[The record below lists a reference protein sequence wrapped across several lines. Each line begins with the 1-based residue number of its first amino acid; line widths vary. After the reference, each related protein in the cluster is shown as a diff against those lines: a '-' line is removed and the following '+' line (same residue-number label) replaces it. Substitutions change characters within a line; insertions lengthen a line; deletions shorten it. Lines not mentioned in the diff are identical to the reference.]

1 MAETKAS
8 ASAPEPVREALDRWR
23 LAEERERENRELA
36 YEDLNFRAGEQWP
49 DREKKRLEEEGRP
62 ALTLNRIPTFVRQVT
77 NDIRLMRPSIRV
89 VPVDSQGDVKTADT
103 MAGMIRYVENRS
115 DAQAAYFIGMDSQV
129 VAGIGHW
136 QVITEY
142 ASERTFEQEVRIVP
156 VDDGVAVL
164 WDPDSVLPTREDA
177 MWCFQPVDL
186 TKAAFK
192 AKYPKAKADDLEADG
207 APTGWA
213 TEDTIRVARYWCKK
227 PVKRTLALM
236 PDGAVQ
242 ECDTPEKL
250 QQAQMKGARIEER
263 DGYKVTSCILS
274 ASEIIEPEKDWP
286 GRFIP
291 LVPVLGEE
299 VRIGRKVVRHGA
311 IRYVKDAQRM
321 YNYAQSTFVEALA
334 LQPKAPFLVT
344 EDQVKAHAAVWQRA
358 NDAPLPYLP
367 YTVDPAAPTVV
378 PQRSQPPIASQGLAE
393 MINLAGQDMKDII
406 GIQDAGL
413 GQRSNETSGKAIM
426 ARQREGDVGM
436 FTYVDNFSRAVR
448 HTGAILVDLIPRVYD
463 SQRMI
468 RIMGEDG
475 AVDLVPINQPADQLT
490 GTPPINDLTVG
501 SYDVVVSSGPGYTTR
516 REEAKEGMTTLVQSV
531 PDVFPLIGD
540 LFVKAQDWPMADA
553 IAARLRAG
561 VPPQVIA
568 AEEQA
573 KSGEPA
579 APPPPE
585 PPGPDEIKAVAD
597 AEKAQA
603 NADEAKSK
611 AKMADIELG
620 TMLADSMLGPDPQA
634 GPPGAPAAPAPA
646 PGQQPQPMPQ
656 A

>member
-1 MAETKAS
+1 MADTKAS
-8 ASAPEPVREALDRWR
+8 ASTPEPVREAMERWK
-23 LAEERERENRELA
+23 LAEDRERDNRERA
-36 YEDLNFRAGEQWP
+36 YEDLQFRAGEQWP
-49 DREKKRLEEEGRP
+49 DKEKDRLESEGRP

-89 VPVDSQGDVKTADT
+89 VPVDSQGDVKTADV

-115 DAQAAYFIGMDSQV
+115 DAQAAYFTGMDSQV

-136 QVITEY
+136 QVVTEY

-192 AKYPKAKADDLEADG
+192 AKYPKAKTDDLEASG
-207 APTGWA
+207 APEGWS

-227 PVKRTLALM
+227 PVTRTLALM
-236 PDGAVQ
+236 PDGAVM

-250 QQAQMKGARIEER
+250 AQAQQAGARIEER
-263 DGYKVTSCILS
+263 EGFKITSCVIS
-274 ASEIIEPEKDWP
+274 PSEIVEPEKDWP

-291 LVPVLGEE
+291 IVPVLGEE
-299 VRIGRKVVRHGA
+299 VRIGRKVIRHGA

-321 YNYAQSTFVEALA
+321 YNYAQSTYVEAIA
-334 LQPKAPFLVT
+334 LQPRAPFLVT
-344 EDQVKAHAAVWQRA
+344 RDNVEADQATWMRA
-358 NDAPLPYLP
+358 NDAPLPFLP
-367 YTVDPAAPTVV
+367 YKPDPANGGAA
-378 PQRSQPPIASQGLAE
+378 PQRSQPPISPTGLAE

-436 FTYVDNFSRAVR
+436 YTYVDNFSRAVR
-448 HTGAILVDLIPRVYD
+448 HTGAILVDLIPRIYD
-463 SQRMI
+463 TQRMI

-475 AVDLVPINQPADQLT
+475 AVDLVPINQPGDELT
-490 GTPPINDLTVG
+490 GTKPVNDLTVG
-501 SYDVVVSSGPGYTTR
+501 SYDVVVQQGPGYTTR
-516 REEAKEGMTTLVQSV
+516 REEARDGMLELAKMA
-531 PDVFPLIGD
+531 PDVILPLMLDKIA
-540 LFVKAQDWPMADA
+540 KALDWPMADE
-553 IAARLRAG
+553 IAARARTLI
-561 VPPQVIA
+561 PPQVLA

-579 APPPPE
+579 APPQPE
-585 PPGPDEIKAVAD
+585 QPGPGDIEAQAKAEKAVAD
-597 AEKAQA
+597 AKKADA
-603 NADEAKSK
+603 EYKIK
-611 AKMADIELG
+611 EIELG
-620 TMLADSMLGPDPQA
+620 EKTADSILGPDPA
-634 GPPGAPAAPAPA
+634 EAMAPA
-646 PGQQPQPMPQ
+646 PGQQAQQPPM
-656 A
+656 AA

>member
-1 MAETKAS
+1 MADTKAP
-8 ASAPEPVREALDRWR
+8 ASSPEPVKEAMDRWR

-177 MWCFQPVDL
+177 MWCFQPVDM
-186 TKAAFK
+186 TRAAFK
-192 AKYPKAKADDLEADG
+192 AKYPKAKAEDLEADG

-213 TEDTIRVARYWCKK
+213 TDDTIRVARYWCKK

-250 QQAQMKGARIEER
+250 QQAQMTGARIEER
-263 DGYKVTSCILS
+263 DGYKITSCILS

-291 LVPVLGEE
+291 VVPVLGEE

-321 YNYAQSTFVEALA
+321 YNYAQSTFVEAIA

-344 EDQVKAHAAVWQRA
+344 EDQVKTHAATWNRA

-367 YTVDPAAPTVV
+367 YTVDPKAPTVV
-378 PQRSQPPIASQGLAE
+378 PQRSTPPIASQGLAE

-413 GQRSNETSGKAIM
+413 GQKSNETSGKAII

-436 FTYVDNFSRAVR
+436 YTYVDNFSRAVR
-448 HTGAILVDLIPRVYD
+448 HTGTILVDLIPRIYD
-463 SQRMI
+463 TERMI

-475 AVDLVPINQPADQLT
+475 AVDLVLINQQQMDPASGQVNV
-490 GTPPINDLTVG
+490 INDLTIG
-501 SYDVVVSSGPGYTTR
+501 AYDVVVQQGPGYTTR
-516 REEAKEGMTTLVQSV
+516 REEAREGMLELTKMA
-531 PDVFPLIGD
+531 PDVLIPLLLDKIA
-540 LFVKAQDWPMADA
+540 KALDWPMADE
-553 IAARLRAG
+553 IAARARAII
-561 VPPQVIA
+561 PPAVLQ

-573 KSGEPA
+573 KSG
-579 APPPPE
+579 APPAPPQPE
-585 PPGPDEIKAVAD
+585 QPGPDQITAVAN

-611 AKMADIELG
+611 AKMADIDLG
-620 TMLADSMLGPDPQA
+620 HKLADSILGPV
-634 GPPGAPAAPAPA
+634 
-646 PGQQPQPMPQ
+646 PQPMTAPVPGQAPEQMPQ
-656 A
+656 AA